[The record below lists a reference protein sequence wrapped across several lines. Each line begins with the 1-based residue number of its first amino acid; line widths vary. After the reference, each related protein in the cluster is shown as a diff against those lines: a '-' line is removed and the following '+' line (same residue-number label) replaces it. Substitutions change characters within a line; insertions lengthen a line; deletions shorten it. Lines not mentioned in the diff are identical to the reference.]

1 MEITVL
7 GRDDVPIGPF
17 TPEQIR
23 QKLHSGEFDLDDLA
37 FMEGLSDWTSLRQV
51 LSRMGGNTRPQ
62 LPPSQAYQARA
73 ELVKDLHYASVVARL
88 VAYFID
94 GLILAIPLVIGKL
107 ALLAFAQS
115 PSLTPPP
122 GPTDQIVDPNGDL
135 DIATDLGII
144 VLFMI
149 ARWLYFALQE
159 SGRAQ
164 ATLGKRAM
172 GLKVADLKGER
183 IRFVRAS
190 IRYFGGFLSLCTF
203 FIGYLMAGF
212 TARRQTLHDIVA
224 QTVVIRDS
232 VS

>member
-7 GRDDVPIGPF
+7 GHDDLPIGPF

-62 LPPSQAYQARA
+62 LPPSQAYQARV
-73 ELVKDLHYASVVARL
+73 ELVKDLRYANVVVRL

-122 GPTDQIVDPNGDL
+122 DATDSMVDQNGDL
-135 DIATDLGII
+135 NILLAFGIL

-159 SGRAQ
+159 SGKAQ

-172 GLKVADLKGER
+172 GLKVTDLKGER
-183 IRFVRAS
+183 IKVVRAS
-190 IRYFGGFLSLCTF
+190 LRYFAGFLSVCTF
-203 FIGYLMAGF
+203 FIGYVMAGF
-212 TARRQTLHDIVA
+212 TARRQALHDILA
-224 QTVVIRDS
+224 RTVVIKG
-232 VS
+232 